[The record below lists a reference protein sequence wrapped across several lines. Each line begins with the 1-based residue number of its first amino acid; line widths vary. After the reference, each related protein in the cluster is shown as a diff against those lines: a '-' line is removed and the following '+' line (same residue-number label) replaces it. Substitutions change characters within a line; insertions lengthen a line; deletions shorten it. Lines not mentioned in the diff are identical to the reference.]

1 MLQVLNLGENY
12 LTGGLEF
19 CSQLVSLNQLY
30 IAKNRF
36 TGGLPTFS
44 TPFLTIL
51 VASHN
56 ELAGS
61 LPDAIGELSKLVT
74 LELDHN
80 RFDGSIPSTI
90 AKLSELKV
98 LNLSENDLVGS
109 LPAPLSSQLETLHLP
124 EDVLIG
130 D

>member
-1 MLQVLNLGENY
+1 
-12 LTGGLEF
+12 
-19 CSQLVSLNQLY
+19 
-30 IAKNRF
+30 
-36 TGGLPTFS
+36 
-44 TPFLTIL
+44 
-51 VASHN
+51 
-56 ELAGS
+56 
-61 LPDAIGELSKLVT
+61 